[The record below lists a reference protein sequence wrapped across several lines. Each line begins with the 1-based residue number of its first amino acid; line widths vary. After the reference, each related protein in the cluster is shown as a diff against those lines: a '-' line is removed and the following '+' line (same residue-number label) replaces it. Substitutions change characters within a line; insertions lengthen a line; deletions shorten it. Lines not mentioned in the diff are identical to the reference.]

1 MDTVVATLR
10 HTLNRKKA
18 NSMVESVFG
27 TELTNPKLYHLG
39 FIDFCHKVKV
49 IKWLSKN
56 EILIK
61 GIKISL
67 EITELAL

>member
-1 MDTVVATLR
+1 
-10 HTLNRKKA
+10 
-18 NSMVESVFG
+18 MVESVFG